1 MSPPQ
6 ATPRCK
12 APLFP
17 LPSVILVP
25 GGRQLLHVFEPRYR
39 QMVKYALAGEA
50 LIGIAVLDPTRPAAA
65 DGAPAVFDVVGLGRI
80 VEHTPLAD
88 GRSFILLQGVGR
100 YRILAED
107 RSRAYR
113 VATLAPAPSHCADPA
128 DALELAQRLLQRLC
142 VTQPPPLADDD
153 ATAACRIA
161 DQVLTQVPVEPVVRQ
176 QLFELLEVGQRLRA
190 LHGLLDRI
198 DSTPDS
204 RRN

>member
-1 MSPPQ
+1 MSAPQ

-39 QMVKYALAGEA
+39 QMVKDALAGEA
-50 LIGIAVLDPTRPAAA
+50 LIGVAVLDPTRPADP
-65 DGAPAVFDVVGLGRI
+65 DGAPAVFELVGLGRI

-88 GRSFILLQGVGR
+88 GRAFILPQGVGR
-100 YRILAED
+100 YRILGED

-128 DALELAQRLLQRLC
+128 AAIELAQRLLQRLR
-142 VTQPPPLADDD
+142 VLQPPPLDPDD

-161 DQVLTQVPVEPVVRQ
+161 DQVLTQVPVEPTLRQ
-176 QLFELLEVGQRLRA
+176 QLFEVLDVGQRLRS

-198 DSTPDS
+198 ERTPDC